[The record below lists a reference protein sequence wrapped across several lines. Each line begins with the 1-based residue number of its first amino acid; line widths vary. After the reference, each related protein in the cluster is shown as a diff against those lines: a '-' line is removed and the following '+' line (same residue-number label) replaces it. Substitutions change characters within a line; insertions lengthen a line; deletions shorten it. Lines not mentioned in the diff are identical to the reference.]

1 MNQEGML
8 KPALIGGVLL
18 GVLSALPVV
27 GAVNCLCCAWVIAG
41 GVVAAN
47 LYVKSAPVA
56 VTLGT
61 GALLGLVTGAIGAI
75 VDTVFSIPLHI
86 AMAGAGMG
94 VAQQVRQAAEQLPM
108 TPETRDALLGIVS
121 AGGGTG
127 IFFMILSGIF
137 KLVLYSLIAT
147 IGGALGVA
155 IFEKRKPGVPPVPPY
170 TPPPPPPPPPPTG
183 PVSL

>member
-1 MNQEGML
+1 MNEQGML

-27 GAVNCLCCAWVIAG
+27 GMVNCLCCAWVIAG
-41 GVVAAN
+41 GVLAAN
-47 LYVKSAPVA
+47 LYVKSSPMA

-61 GALLGLVTGAIGAI
+61 GALLGLITGAIGAV
-75 VDTVFSIPLHI
+75 VDTVFTIPLHI
-86 AMAGAGMG
+86 ALSTAGMG
-94 VAQQVRQAAEQLPM
+94 VAQQVRQAAEQLPLP
-108 TPETRDALLGIVS
+108 PETRQTLLGLVS

-127 IFFMILSGIF
+127 IFFAVLSGLF

-155 IFEKRKPGVPPVPPY
+155 IFEKRKPGVPPVPPAMPPA
-170 TPPPPPPPPPPTG
+170 PPPG
-183 PVSL
+183 PAIIP